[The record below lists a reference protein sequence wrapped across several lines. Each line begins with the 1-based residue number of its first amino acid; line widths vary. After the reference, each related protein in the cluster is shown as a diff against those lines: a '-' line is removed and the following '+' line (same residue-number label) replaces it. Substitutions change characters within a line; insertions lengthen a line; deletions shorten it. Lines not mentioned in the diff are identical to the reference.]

1 MESNKKKR
9 HRRTKAE
16 LLMDPV
22 YCAKHGI
29 KTVKLQK
36 ASPESLKKPENGASA
51 PKIAGKKV
59 AKATK
64 PAPTRDQ
71 KIAMAERKHLPKVY
85 RAWEEVQR
93 RLTDMERD
101 VMEFVR
107 KMDPTPREF
116 LDLDTEAGRMED
128 ALSRFESAVDKRA
141 GEG

>member
-1 MESNKKKR
+1 MESHKKR

-29 KTVKLQK
+29 KTARLQK
-36 ASPESLKKPENGASA
+36 AEPESPNKPEKGVSA
-51 PKIAGKKV
+51 PKRAEKK
-59 AKATK
+59 APKATK
-64 PAPTRDQ
+64 STLTRDQ

-85 RAWEEVQR
+85 KAWEEVQR

-107 KMDPTPREF
+107 KFDPVPREF

-128 ALSRFESAVDKRA
+128 AFARFESEVDKRA